1 MRWTLLARHTSLAV
15 LAASALLVQG
25 SPALASTAPARIAA
39 PLPAAA
45 PAVPAAAPA
54 PVPSAPVP
62 AGPNAPSPA
71 APAAPVIP
79 VSAPVGEIQAM
90 GSPTQTVTRNADGTT
105 TVKITPGKSRFK
117 DPSGVWRDL
126 DLTLVPGPDGLLGA
140 NAGDGGLPRIAKAT
154 NGAAGL
160 VSAPTKAGMITSAH
174 PGTAAG
180 VVPRLAGPSATFG
193 KADAG
198 RDVQVQLRPD
208 GFEESLVLASPA
220 ALTVPGGAG
229 AAGSYTETFTVPTG
243 VSARQAPTGV
253 EFVDT
258 TGRVVASYG
267 GGSAQDSKIDP
278 RSGDAASSPVATT
291 LVGQSGAVAT
301 VRVAANP
308 AWLADPVRVFPIT
321 VDPTFTADTSSE
333 GAGGFDTYTY
343 SPNPNTA
350 EGSYD
355 PNILKVGSFDG
366 GASRARSY
374 VVFNLNGFQNTQ
386 VAVQS
391 AQLSL
396 FNTYS
401 YGCDSGGQ
409 SIFAQAAGGSFYRN
423 STTWNNQPNGDP
435 ASPNIGS
442 GPFAHGHDS
451 SCGADWVRFDIGAQA
466 QRWSNGATNLG
477 VVLTSSDETN
487 SFGWRRFANGT
498 SGGTSPSLVITY
510 GTNNCTYYPQTG
522 HSVCGA
528 IRDHYNALGG
538 PNSFLG
544 YPTSDEL
551 TLPDGI
557 GKMNTFQNGNDRI
570 YWSPATGAQE
580 IGGAIFAHWGN
591 YGYETGAL
599 GYPTSDELG
608 TPNGAGRYN
617 MFQNAGD
624 HIYWTPS
631 TGAQEIGGSIFTKW
645 GEFKYEAGPLG
656 FPITDET
663 GTPDRVGRFNHFQG
677 SNGSIYYSP
686 ATGTHEIA
694 GAIYN
699 RWAQTGYEG
708 GVLGYPTTDERAA
721 STEFNGTQ
729 DRQNDFA
736 HGSIYFN
743 TQNGVSSVQ
752 ANPQLLT
759 GSKGFFTT
767 DTTTLSDRVSA
778 SVNRG
783 TGNLQVNM
791 NGLSAPGVL
800 GNTGVGLTY
809 NSLAQ
814 APGAPYPSGAAGRW
828 HVAGYQDVAIKPGP
842 GYVDY
847 QDASGAVWRFAGGG
861 NGPFTP
867 PAGLDADLT
876 HTGTGW
882 TIKVHASATVSGFDT
897 GGNLTSVTD
906 RNNNVTTYSPT
917 TVTGSRGAGDGR
929 TVHVTSTNGRI
940 SELCQS
946 TTAASCTGTAT
957 RSDTTLVVDYAYDTA
972 GNLTSVT
979 DPAGKTTSFGYD
991 TGNPDAGMQQNLVTV
1006 TDPTGIVTHFG
1017 MDSIHRISSL
1027 TRDNGGIKAQTVYD
1041 YITVDTHTRVADPTH
1056 PRGSGVFTDDT
1067 VAPGGKL
1074 TSATDAKGQSV
1085 SVTWTSDNQVQTATN
1100 ARAGVTT
1107 NTYTQPT
1114 NAPPGA
1120 NGNESLGQSQSPMG
1134 STTSSAYTNPAGPSA
1149 YSASSSTDSSGNKST
1164 YTYNGAGNLMATQNA
1179 MAATAAV
1186 TFNPDGT
1193 VATSTDPNNASNGKS
1208 SGYAYD
1214 GAHNPTSVTPPGGD
1228 NSLAP
1233 ITSSFDGF
1241 GRPLTSGTGL
1251 RATTYGYDRDG
1262 RVVTAT
1268 HSDNSP
1274 ALVTGYD
1281 DVGRVVAATDGNG
1294 TATTTYTA
1302 LGQVKTS
1309 TRSGAAPANTTYT
1322 YDAAGHMLSM
1332 ADGRGTTSYHY
1343 DKLGLLDQLT
1353 ESGGPI
1359 DLFAYNQDHQRI
1371 DSYYNT
1377 SGTNGAA
1384 ATYDTAGNTLQAP
1397 AGFAVHAQST
1407 LDQAGRLTET
1417 RTTRASSNSLMVSD
1431 ITYCYSPYVSGRPC
1445 PGGTTGTDTGKRQYA
1460 SDLITGALTTYTY
1473 DQAGRLTTA
1482 TTTGGPAPATYGYCY
1497 DADGNRTTEGANNL
1511 NCSAPTH
1518 TYNSVNQLTSNGATH
1533 DVNGNQT
1540 APAPL
1545 TATSYN
1551 SGDQTT
1557 GFTPAGPAP
1566 IAGAPTGP
1574 APLTATY
1581 GGNGQNQRLS
1591 FGTTTYANGSQGVLS
1606 ASTAGASTYYERDP
1620 SGALIAER
1628 GAGGE
1633 FYYVTDGLGSTI
1645 ALVDTAG
1652 TVQATYTYDPY
1663 GDTTNIGGPNPVI
1676 ANGNPYRY
1684 AGGYLDTATGL
1695 YHFGAR
1701 YYNPT
1706 LGRFTQPDPSGQ
1718 ETNTYLY
1725 ATGNPIT
1732 FADPTGLATA
1742 CGVAV
1747 AVLGGVSAIAA
1758 VGAAVAT
1765 GGIAVGVFTSIG
1777 LSTGIASGVTGIASL
1792 FSDNC

>member
-1 MRWTLLARHTSLAV
+1 M
-15 LAASALLVQG
+15 
-25 SPALASTAPARIAA
+25 
-39 PLPAAA
+39 
-45 PAVPAAAPA
+45 
-54 PVPSAPVP
+54 
-62 AGPNAPSPA
+62 
-71 APAAPVIP
+71 
-79 VSAPVGEIQAM
+79 SAPVGEIQAL

-126 DLTLVPGPDGLLGA
+126 DLTLVPGPDGLLVA

-180 VVPRLAGPSATFG
+180 VVPRLAGPSATFA

-208 GFEESLVLASPA
+208 GFEESLVLTSPA

-243 VSARQAPTGV
+243 VTARQAPTGV

-258 TGRVVASYG
+258 TGKVVASYG

-557 GKMNTFQNGNDRI
+557 GKMNTFQNGNDHI
-570 YWSPATGAQE
+570 YWTPATGAQE
-580 IGGAIFAHWGN
+580 IG
-591 YGYETGAL
+591 
-599 GYPTSDELG
+599 
-608 TPNGAGRYN
+608 
-617 MFQNAGD
+617 
-624 HIYWTPS
+624 
-631 TGAQEIGGSIFTKW
+631 
-645 GEFKYEAGPLG
+645 
-656 FPITDET
+656 
-663 GTPDRVGRFNHFQG
+663 
-677 SNGSIYYSP
+677 
-686 ATGTHEIA
+686 

-1017 MDSIHRISSL
+1017 MDSIHRTSSL

-1120 NGNESLGQSQSPMG
+1120 NGNEALGQSQSPMG
-1134 STTSSAYTNPAGPSA
+1134 ATTSSAYTNPAGPSV

-1186 TFNPDGT
+1186 TYNPDGT
-1193 VATSTDPNNASNGKS
+1193 VATSTDPDNASNGKS

-1214 GAHNPTSVTPPGGD
+1214 SAHNPTSVTPPGGD

-1233 ITSSFDGF
+1233 TTSSFDGF

-1251 RATTYGYDRDG
+1251 RATTNGYDRDG
-1262 RVVTAT
+1262 RIVTAT

-1274 ALVTGYD
+1274 ALVTSYD

-1322 YDAAGHMLSM
+1322 YDAAGHMLSL

-1384 ATYDTAGNTLQAP
+1384 ATYDAAGNTLQAP

-1417 RTTRASSNSLMVSD
+1417 RTTRASSNSLVASD

-1460 SDLITGALTTYTY
+1460 TDLITGALTTYTY
-1473 DQAGRLTTA
+1473 DQAGRLTATA
-1482 TTTGGPAPATYGYCY
+1482 TTGGPAPATYGYCY
-1497 DADGNRTTEGANNL
+1497 DADGNRTTEGTNSV

-1533 DVNGNQT
+1533 DVDGNQT

-1557 GFTPAGPAP
+1557 GFTPTGAAP
-1566 IAGAPTGP
+1566 IAGTPTGP

-1581 GGNGQNQRLS
+1581 GGTGQGDRLS

-1606 ASTAGASTYYERDP
+1606 ASTGGASTYYEHDP

-1633 FYYVTDGLGSTI
+1633 FYYITDGLGSTV
-1645 ALVDTAG
+1645 ALVDTTG
-1652 TVQATYTYDPY
+1652 TVQATYSYDPY
-1663 GDTTNIGGPNPVI
+1663 GNTTNIGGPNPVI
-1676 ANGNPYRY
+1676 ANGNPFRY
-1684 AGGYLDTATGL
+1684 ASGYNDTTTGL

-1706 LGRFTQPDPSGQ
+1706 TGRFTQQDSLNTPLNPTNGNRYAYVGANPVNATDPSGKSFLSVANGIYAGITGEIVNIACQ
-1718 ETNTYLY
+1718 ASTLDLVEEGCAALGIGAGVVTYE
-1725 ATGNPIT
+1725 
-1732 FADPTGLATA
+1732 GLTA
-1742 CGVAV
+1742 
-1747 AVLGGVSAIAA
+1747 
-1758 VGAAVAT
+1758 
-1765 GGIAVGVFTSIG
+1765 FDNY
-1777 LSTGIASGVTGIASL
+1777 LS
-1792 FSDNC
+1792 N